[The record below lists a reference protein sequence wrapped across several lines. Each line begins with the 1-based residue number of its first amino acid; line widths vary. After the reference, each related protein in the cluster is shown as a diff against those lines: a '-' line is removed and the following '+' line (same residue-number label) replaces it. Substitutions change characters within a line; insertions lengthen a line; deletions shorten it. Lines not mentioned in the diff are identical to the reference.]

1 MDPRKWEVTVLLYLS
16 SKCQVVSAIKE
27 CGKNTAKK
35 KKPMCFFFFVL
46 WSQVHKHN
54 HYRIAPWVG
63 GREGDK
69 LSDLSFFASCS
80 LLLGSPTGQTKVLA
94 RC

>member
-35 KKPMCFFFFVL
+35 KKSQCVFF
-46 WSQVHKHN
+46 
-54 HYRIAPWVG
+54 
-63 GREGDK
+63 
-69 LSDLSFFASCS
+69 CS
-80 LLLGSPTGQTKVLA
+80 VVSSPQT
-94 RC
+94 